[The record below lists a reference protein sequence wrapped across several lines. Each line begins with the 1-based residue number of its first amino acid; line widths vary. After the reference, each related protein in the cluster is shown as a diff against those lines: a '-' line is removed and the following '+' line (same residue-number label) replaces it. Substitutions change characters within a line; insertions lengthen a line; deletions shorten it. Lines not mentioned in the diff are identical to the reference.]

1 MHGRSPTIFA
11 TLQPSVAI
19 ASGTEQRRLK
29 LATPITSPISLEIC
43 AGAGGQAL
51 GLERAGFS
59 HVGLVELDAQA
70 CATLRANRPE
80 WAVVER
86 DVRQIDGRHYR
97 GIDLLAGGVPCPP
110 FSMAGKQLGPD
121 DERDLFPEAL
131 RLIRETKPD
140 AVMLENVR
148 GFSSPKFISYRRDL
162 LEQLERLGYRP
173 DWRVLE
179 SAGFGVPQ
187 LRPRFVLIAL
197 RPRAFDRFRWPEASP
212 PVQTVG
218 ATLRDLMAAG
228 GWTGADAWALRA
240 CSIAPTI
247 VGGSRKHGGPDLG
260 PTRARRQW
268 AALGV
273 DGLGIANTAP
283 GPDFPEDGRPK
294 LTTRMVARLQG
305 FPDSWSFSG
314 QKTAAYRQVGNAFPP
329 PTAKVVADAIHL
341 ALHGRLAS
349 SANEVIELTA

>member
-1 MHGRSPTIFA
+1 MAP
-11 TLQPSVAI
+11 PVAP
-19 ASGTEQRRLK
+19 L
-29 LATPITSPISLEIC
+29 ISLEIC

-51 GLERAGFS
+51 GVEMAGFS
-59 HVGLVELDAQA
+59 HVGLVELDPKA
-70 CATLRANRPE
+70 CATLRANRPG

-86 DVRQIDGRHYR
+86 DVKQVDGRNYR

-110 FSMAGKQLGPD
+110 FSMAGKQLGPE

-131 RLIRETKPD
+131 RLVRETKPA

-148 GFSSPKFISYRRDL
+148 GFSSNKFISYRRDL

-179 SAGFGVPQ
+179 SSGFGVPQ

-197 RPRAFDRFRWPEASP
+197 RPKTFDRFRWPEAGP
-212 PVQTVG
+212 RCQTVG
-218 ATLRDLMAAG
+218 STLHDLMASG
-228 GWTGADAWALRA
+228 GWNGADAWALRA
-240 CSIAPTI
+240 CSIGPTI
-247 VGGSRKHGGPDLG
+247 VGGSLKHGGPDLG

-273 DGLGIANTAP
+273 DGLGIANEPP
-283 GPDFPEDGRPK
+283 GPDFPEDGSPK

-305 FPDSWSFSG
+305 FPDSWSFAG

-329 PTAKVVADAIHL
+329 PVAKAVADAVHV
-341 ALHGRLAS
+341 ALRGRQAIR
-349 SANEVIELTA
+349 ANEEIELTA